1 MHIFQCRAVASN
13 KTNFLLKISMVH
25 RMILLASGYGAG
37 RVAVAVP
44 TSTLFGKA

>member
-1 MHIFQCRAVASN
+1 MHIFQCPAVASN
-13 KTNFLLKISMVH
+13 KVKISVVH
-25 RMILLASGYGAG
+25 RMVLLASGYGAG